1 MRADLRTTEITD
13 DEYSKLLD
21 RIQEQSAKDGDANG

>member
-1 MRADLRTTEITD
+1 LFD

-21 RIQEQSAKDGDANG
+21 QRKETKLQWLQNTG